1 MITWITSFFWK
12 YVDKFLKI
20 IKTDRNTFFTYVLTL
35 ISFYLC
41 IDRIV
46 EVLFMCFTGISVDY
60 WGPFTYTF
68 ALACPVFAF
77 LFSGGSKFASD
88 DGKKFSLFSMY
99 CIALYIIGISMLVQW
114 LNKLCWI
121 LLFSVPNY
129 NGIVMN
135 FMDLIRPAF
144 TALAC
149 YVPLMTFYPFFK
161 KMYTSFADTKDI
173 RDSIADYNGI
183 DLSDTKE
190 GWGPYTCEMFI
201 CKDGETGKT
210 IKIPECR
217 RFEST
222 LIVGTSGSGKTTM
235 AFEPM
240 IARDIERKYFL
251 RESSKE
257 LGFTAL
263 RTGLATVAKP
273 YTNDYMN
280 TNFSLNMLTVSPGKE
295 KLFNA
300 YLKNL
305 VYFSSGTKTIYKNLG
320 ITYVAPDFES
330 VSHIMEV
337 LDNYGMR
344 YNLVDPADEN
354 SVGLNPFV
362 FTDPVKTAL
371 AISAVLKRMYE
382 TNNVT
387 PEEAFM
393 QNITAQAI
401 ENLSLLLKEIYPAL
415 NEGALPNLEDLLRML
430 NNFDLVEG
438 FCEELKKTPE
448 LAEKYAI
455 LLTYFKNNFYKDSRG
470 RQDTEKA
477 LQAASSQLENLL
489 RFPGVRNILCNR
501 TNNINFDKALENGEI
516 TLICTRRGDLGSA
529 VNKAFG
535 LFTLLLMQHSVISRP
550 GNEKT
555 RIPHFL
561 YIDELPPF
569 VCKATE
575 DFFTLFRKYRV
586 GLIISAQNLSQ
597 FGTENG
603 ENYRQTILA
612 NCTTKI
618 VFGNNTP
625 EDNKWWEEEFGDKRE
640 WQFSNTY
647 NTDTMEYD
655 AKYGSIKWAWTK
667 NFKAGKVQSQK
678 FKAIIYK
685 TRDIK
690 GKMLV
695 GKGKLDFLESKYKEK
710 HPTKVYN
717 FIKYTSNA
725 IQGDQIEEQ
734 KDSITF
740 SGKLRSFL
748 NPKFIPGEFDENDPI
763 QYNTTDMKYF
773 FENDDAISFNLSND
787 NSQNSEDENNNNV

>member
-1 MITWITSFFWK
+1 MKLFWK
-12 YVDKFLKI
+12 YIDKFLKV
-20 IKTDRNTFFTYVLTL
+20 IKTDRNTFFTYLLTL
-35 ISFYLC
+35 ITVYFC
-41 IDRIV
+41 VDRIV
-46 EVLFMCFTGISVDY
+46 EVLFMCFSGISVDY
-60 WGPFTYTF
+60 WGPFMYTF
-68 ALACPVFAF
+68 AIACPVFAF
-77 LFSGGSKFASD
+77 LFSGGSKFATD
-88 DGKKFSLFSMY
+88 DAKKFQLFTLY
-99 CIALYIIGISMLVQW
+99 CIGLYIIGISMLVQW

-129 NGIVMN
+129 VGIVTN
-135 FMDLIRPAF
+135 FMDLIKPAF

-149 YVPLMTFYPFFK
+149 YIPLMTFYPFFRK
-161 KMYTSFADTKDI
+161 IYTSFADTKDI

-183 DLSDTKE
+183 NLADTKQ
-190 GWGPYTCEMFI
+190 GWGQYTCEMFI
-201 CKDGETGKT
+201 CKDGEFGKT

-222 LIVGTSGSGKTTM
+222 LIVGNSGSGKTTM

-240 IARDIERKYFL
+240 IARDIEKKYFF
-251 RESSKE
+251 REASKE

-263 RTGLATVAKP
+263 RTGLATLSKP
-273 YTNDYMN
+273 YNNDYIN
-280 TNFSLNMLTVSPGKE
+280 ANFSLNMLSISPGRE

-300 YLKNL
+300 FLKDL
-305 VYFSSGTKTIYKNLG
+305 IYFSSGSSTIYKNLG
-320 ITYVAPDFES
+320 LTYIAPDYES
-330 VSHIMEV
+330 VSHIIEV
-337 LDNYGMR
+337 LDNYGMK
-344 YNLVDPADEN
+344 YNLVDPNNEE
-354 SVGLNPFV
+354 SIGLNPFV
-362 FTDPVKTAL
+362 FRDTVKTAL

-393 QNITAQAI
+393 QNITSQAI
-401 ENLSLLLKEIYPAL
+401 ENLSLLLKEVYPTL
-415 NEGALPNLEDLLRML
+415 HEGMLPNLEDLLKML
-430 NNFDLVEG
+430 NDFELVEN
-438 FCEELKKTPE
+438 FCEELKKDPE
-448 LAEKYAI
+448 LAEKYNI
-455 LLTYFKNNFYKDSRG
+455 LLTYFKNNFYKDAIARA
-470 RQDTEKA
+470 DTQKA

-501 TNNINFDKALENGEI
+501 TYNIDFDQALANGEVTI
-516 TLICTRRGDLGSA
+516 ICTRRGDVGSA

-535 LFTLLLMQHSVISRP
+535 LFTLLLMQQSIISRP

-561 YIDELPPF
+561 YIDEFPPF

-586 GLIISAQNLSQ
+586 GMIISAQNLSQ

-603 ENYRQTILA
+603 PNYRQTILA

-647 NTDTMEYD
+647 NTDTMQYD
-655 AKYGSIKWAWTK
+655 AKYGSIKWGWTK

-678 FKAIIYK
+678 FKAIIFK
-685 TRDIK
+685 TKDVA
-690 GKMLV
+690 GKMVV

-710 HPTKVYN
+710 HPVKIYN
-717 FIKYTSNA
+717 FAKYSGNA
-725 IQGDQIEEQ
+725 IQSDNETNADLHSVVV
-734 KDSITF
+734 DSIK
-740 SGKLRSFL
+740 SVVSS
-748 NPKFIPGEFDENDPI
+748 KFVPSEFGDNDDPI
-763 QYNTTDMKYF
+763 QYNSTDMKYF
-773 FENDDAISFNLSND
+773 FENGDAISFNLVND
-787 NSQNSEDENNNNV
+787 KKDGNNDSKK

>member
-1 MITWITSFFWK
+1 MKLIGNLFWK
-12 YVDKFLKI
+12 YIDKFLKI
-20 IKTDRNTFFTYVLTL
+20 IKTDRNTFFTYLLTL
-35 ISFYLC
+35 ISVYFC
-41 IDRIV
+41 VDRIV
-46 EVLFMCFTGISVDY
+46 EVLFMCFSGISVDY
-60 WGPFTYTF
+60 WGPFMYTF

-77 LFSGGSKFASD
+77 LFSGGSKFATD
-88 DGKKFSLFSMY
+88 DKKKFSLFTLY
-99 CIALYIIGISMLVQW
+99 CVGLYIIGISMLVQW
-114 LNKLCWI
+114 ANKLCWL

-129 NGIVMN
+129 VGLVNN
-135 FMDLIRPAF
+135 FMDLIKPAF
-144 TALAC
+144 TALAF
-149 YVPLMTFYPFFK
+149 YIPIMTFYPFFK
-161 KMYTSFADTKDI
+161 KIYSSFGDTKEI
-173 RDSIADYNGI
+173 KDSIADYNGI
-183 DLSDTKE
+183 SLANNKD

-201 CKDGETGKT
+201 CKEGEFGKT

-240 IARDIERKYFL
+240 IARDIERKYFF
-251 RESSKE
+251 RETSKE

-263 RTGLATVAKP
+263 RTGLATMAKP
-273 YTNDYMN
+273 YTNDYIN
-280 TNFSLNMLTVSPGKE
+280 SNFSLNMLAISPGKE

-305 VYFSSGTKTIYKNLG
+305 VYYSSGTKTIYKNLG
-320 ITYVAPDFES
+320 LTYVAPDYES
-330 VSHIMEV
+330 ITHIINV
-337 LDNYGMR
+337 LDNYGMK
-344 YNLVDPADEN
+344 YNLVDPNNEE
-354 SVGLNPFV
+354 SIGLNPFV
-362 FTDPVKTAL
+362 FDDTVKTAL

-393 QNITAQAI
+393 QNITSQAI
-401 ENLSLLLKEIYPAL
+401 ENLSLLLKEVYPTL
-415 NEGALPNLEDLLRML
+415 NDGMLPNLEDLLKML
-430 NNFDLVEG
+430 NNFDLVEE
-438 FCEELKKTPE
+438 FCEELKKDEE
-448 LAEKYAI
+448 LANKYNI
-455 LLTYFKNNFYKDSRG
+455 LLTYFKNNFYKGANG
-470 RQDTEKA
+470 RKDTEKA
-477 LQAASSQLENLL
+477 LQASSSQLENLL

-501 TNNINFDKALENGEI
+501 TNNINFDQALENGEI
-516 TLICTRRGDLGSA
+516 TLICTRRGDLGAA

-561 YIDELPPF
+561 YIDEFPPF

-597 FGTENG
+597 FGTANG
-603 ENYRQTILA
+603 ENYRQTIMA

-625 EDNKWWEEEFGDKRE
+625 EDNQWWEEEFGEKRE
-640 WQFSNTY
+640 WKYTNSYDSKNK
-647 NTDTMEYD
+647 EYD
-655 AKYGSIKWAWTK
+655 AKYGNIEWAWKK

-678 FKAIIYK
+678 FKAIIFK
-685 TRDIK
+685 TRDLK
-690 GKMLV
+690 GKMIV

-710 HPTKVYN
+710 HPSKIYN
-717 FIKYTSNA
+717 FSKYTGSAIIDENSPSNDNIVSA
-725 IQGDQIEEQ
+725 GVKSLFQ
-734 KDSITF
+734 KS
-740 SGKLRSFL
+740 
-748 NPKFIPGEFDENDPI
+748 KFTPGEFEEDDPI

-773 FENDDAISFNLSND
+773 FENDDAISFNLGNT
-787 NSQNSEDENNNNV
+787 NNDENKNN

>member
-1 MITWITSFFWK
+1 MKLIGKLFWK
-12 YVDKFLKI
+12 YIDKFLKI
-20 IKTDRNTFFTYVLTL
+20 IKTDRNTFFTYLLTL
-35 ISFYLC
+35 ISIYFC
-41 IDRIV
+41 VDRIV
-46 EVLFMCFTGISVDY
+46 EVLFMCFSGISVDY
-60 WGPFTYTF
+60 WGPFMYTF

-77 LFSGGSKFASD
+77 LFSGGSKFATD
-88 DGKKFSLFSMY
+88 DKKKLSLFILY
-99 CIALYIIGISMLVQW
+99 CVALYIIGISMLVQW

-129 NGIVMN
+129 NGLVIN

-149 YVPLMTFYPFFK
+149 YIPLITFYPFFK
-161 KMYTSFADTKDI
+161 KLHTGFADTKEI
-173 RDSIADYNGI
+173 KDSISDYGGISLAD
-183 DLSDTKE
+183 SKE

-201 CKDGETGKT
+201 CRDGEFGKI

-240 IARDIERKYFL
+240 IARDIERKYFF
-251 RESSKE
+251 RETSKE

-263 RTGLATVAKP
+263 RTGLATMAKP
-273 YTNDYMN
+273 YNNDYIN
-280 TNFSLNMLTVSPGKE
+280 SNFSLNMLSISPGKE

-305 VYFSSGTKTIYKNLG
+305 IYFSSGTKTVYKNLG
-320 ITYVAPDFES
+320 LTYIAPDYES
-330 VSHIMEV
+330 VSHIINV
-337 LDNYGMR
+337 LDNYGMK
-344 YNLVDPADEN
+344 YNLVDPNSDE
-354 SVGLNPFV
+354 SIGLNPFV
-362 FTDPVKTAL
+362 FDDTVKTAL

-382 TNNVT
+382 TTNVT

-393 QNITAQAI
+393 QNITSQAI
-401 ENLSLLLKEIYPAL
+401 ENLSLLLKEVYPTL
-415 NEGALPNLEDLLRML
+415 HEGLLPNLEDLLKML
-430 NNFDLVEG
+430 NNFEMVEE
-438 FCEELKKTPE
+438 FCEELKKDEE
-448 LAEKYAI
+448 LANKYNI
-455 LLTYFKNNFYKDSRG
+455 LLTYFKNNFYKGSRG
-470 RQDTEKA
+470 REDTEKA
-477 LQAASSQLENLL
+477 LQASSSQLENLL

-501 TNNINFDKALENGEI
+501 TNNINFDQALENGEI
-516 TLICTRRGDLGSA
+516 TLICTRRGDLGAA

-535 LFTLLLMQHSVISRP
+535 LFTLLLMQHSIISRP
-550 GNEKT
+550 GNEKN

-561 YIDELPPF
+561 YIDEFPPF

-597 FGTENG
+597 FGTANG
-603 ENYRQTILA
+603 ENYRQTIMA

-625 EDNKWWEEEFGDKRE
+625 EDNQWWEEELGEKRE
-640 WQFSNTY
+640 WQYSNNY
-647 NTDTMEYD
+647 DAEKKEYD
-655 AKYGSIKWAWTK
+655 TKYGGIKWGWTK

-678 FKAIIYK
+678 FKAILFK

-690 GKMLV
+690 GKMIV

-710 HPTKVYN
+710 HPSKVYN
-717 FIKYTSNA
+717 FSKYTGSAITDESSSNEDN
-725 IQGDQIEEQ
+725 IISTGVKSLLQ
-734 KDSITF
+734 KT
-740 SGKLRSFL
+740 
-748 NPKFIPGEFDENDPI
+748 KFTPGEFEEDDPI

-773 FENDDAISFNLSND
+773 FENDDAISFNLGNTSNND
-787 NSQNSEDENNNNV
+787 DENNNN